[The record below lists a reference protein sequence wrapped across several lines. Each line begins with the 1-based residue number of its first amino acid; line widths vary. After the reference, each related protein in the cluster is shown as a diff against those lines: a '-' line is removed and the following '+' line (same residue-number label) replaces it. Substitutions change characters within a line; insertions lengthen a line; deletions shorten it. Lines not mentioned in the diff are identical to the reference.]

1 MDPQEPRSDASGIER
16 SDSDGLRN
24 HQEGESEQGCLCGV
38 QEKQEEQWELSWK
51 LRGGS
56 FTFKNGRSES
66 WEGDLVGAGV

>member
-38 QEKQEEQWELSWK
+38 PREKNEVGFASSLLK
-51 LRGGS
+51 LLPKR
-56 FTFKNGRSES
+56 
-66 WEGDLVGAGV
+66 VYIC